1 MAYSTS
7 QKIEI
12 TVMIVALIFYFCG
25 LTTATQNG
33 WIYVFSL
40 AMVCWIVGIYPHI
53 QMPSS

>member
-1 MAYSTS
+1 MIYSTS

-25 LTTATQNG
+25 LTSAQQNG
-33 WIYVFSL
+33 WIYIFSL
-40 AMVCWIVGIYPHI
+40 AMVCWIVGTYISI